1 MIKKTIIFFSFLLI
15 SYYIYSQ
22 KTPGLDSL
30 VIQLNTS
37 TNDSLKLKAVHNIG
51 NYYGN
56 SMTDTALKY
65 FNKALI
71 IAEKNNYY
79 GEAAKFHVRI
89 GSAFFYTSNYDRV
102 LTHYYKALEYLQM
115 VENKQDL
122 LLVYFNIALV
132 YNSLNKHDKSR
143 EYYQKALELASPE
156 VYPNDSIAMNR
167 IKARTLNNIGIS
179 YYSQKKSEEAL
190 KYYYEAIKISEEINF
205 PYVISLAY
213 NNIGNIYREKG
224 SFDIAQTCYQKSR
237 KNIQVRKQTND
248 LKGVALTY
256 FYIAETYKDDNKPFD
271 AIQKYEKAYRI
282 ADSTL
287 YTELKREITES
298 LIEEYA
304 KIKDFEK
311 SYEMHKTYKA
321 LTDSINIST
330 SLQKATQLEMQYKF
344 DQIQKEQELAQQRRE
359 FRYVLLLIISIGL
372 LLTIAL
378 LYYLARSRNKRI
390 RLQQDK
396 LKLEKENLENKL
408 DFKNKELASNVMN
421 LVRYNE
427 LAIKVTEK
435 LMHAKADFKK
445 SNQAIIQDIINELKT
460 STNEEAWK
468 EFEVRF
474 KQVHEDFY
482 EKLNNQF
489 PDLTPNETRLCAFLR
504 LNMTSKEISAI
515 TFQSIKSIEVARTR
529 LRKKLNLV
537 NTDTN
542 LVTFLMSI

>member
-1 MIKKTIIFFSFLLI
+1 
-15 SYYIYSQ
+15 
-22 KTPGLDSL
+22 
-30 VIQLNTS
+30 
-37 TNDSLKLKAVHNIG
+37 
-51 NYYGN
+51 
-56 SMTDTALKY
+56 
-65 FNKALI
+65 
-71 IAEKNNYY
+71 
-79 GEAAKFHVRI
+79 
-89 GSAFFYTSNYDRV
+89 
-102 LTHYYKALEYLQM
+102 
-115 VENKQDL
+115 
-122 LLVYFNIALV
+122 
-132 YNSLNKHDKSR
+132 
-143 EYYQKALELASPE
+143 
-156 VYPNDSIAMNR
+156 
-167 IKARTLNNIGIS
+167 
-179 YYSQKKSEEAL
+179 
-190 KYYYEAIKISEEINF
+190 
-205 PYVISLAY
+205 
-213 NNIGNIYREKG
+213 
-224 SFDIAQTCYQKSR
+224 
-237 KNIQVRKQTND
+237 
-248 LKGVALTY
+248 GVALTY

-311 SYEMHKTYKA
+311 SYEMHKTYNA

-372 LLTIAL
+372 SLTIAL